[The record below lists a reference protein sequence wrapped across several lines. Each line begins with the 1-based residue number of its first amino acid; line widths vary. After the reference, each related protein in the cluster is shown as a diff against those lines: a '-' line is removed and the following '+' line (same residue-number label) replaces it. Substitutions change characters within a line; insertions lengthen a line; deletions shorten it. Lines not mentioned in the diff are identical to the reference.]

1 MITIEIWNNFIKVAI
16 YESLKSF
23 FTKWSLLDVF
33 KIGKNYPAA
42 YLSYGVVAVYLFR
55 FKIVL
60 FDTVV
65 LISPSKCEGEIQVP
79 ERWSDSFY

>member
-1 MITIEIWNNFIKVAI
+1 MITTRCIQNRQKNTTRLIKLVKAWRLYI
-16 YESLKSF
+16 YS
-23 FTKWSLLDVF
+23 D
-33 KIGKNYPAA
+33 
-42 YLSYGVVAVYLFR
+42 

-60 FDTVV
+60 FDTVM